1 MTTASCTFCGKTGIT
16 FPHYC
21 DNVDAPIDAP
31 YCPAHLDG
39 CPEPNRFDPF
49 EALDTLDAIARDY
62 EEDSPQAKSL
72 LNALR
77 AYITGMER

>member
-31 YCPAHLDG
+31 YCP
-39 CPEPNRFDPF
+39 FDPF